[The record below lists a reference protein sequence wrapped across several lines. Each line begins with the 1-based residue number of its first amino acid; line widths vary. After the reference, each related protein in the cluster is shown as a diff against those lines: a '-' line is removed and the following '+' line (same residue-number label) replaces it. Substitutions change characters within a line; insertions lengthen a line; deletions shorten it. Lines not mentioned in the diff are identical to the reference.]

1 MPKCILVKL
10 DIFSKIGLG
19 HFSRINNLAEADLE
33 NEYFLI
39 YRTDID
45 VKELLKKSSF
55 RDYFNIGSKE
65 SNLKWDNLNKHSII
79 NITDYKNDIFFI
91 DRLIKH
97 VENSYGVVHS
107 LIVDNY
113 LVKQEWFNL
122 ISENSRINYLNLIYI
137 DDFNSNLNNI
147 NLSIFYPSDKN
158 SLVKESNNKLIAEG
172 LKFTPFSLDL
182 VNKRVE
188 LFTKNSFQKENNNI
202 LISFGFFD
210 EINLSIKAIKE
221 ILIKTNYHILVIVS
235 REAKIYKNLCHEYSC
250 NNRVKIF
257 DYVSDISSI
266 YIKSKTSVGTFGL
279 MSLEKAYLAVPQLNI
294 LEETNQENI
303 KNALIKHEFANSFE
317 NISKLFNTYTSSF
330 LFPEKS
336 LYQNLAIKS
345 KRLFGEG
352 ILEWV
357 RLIKRISS

>member
-1 MPKCILVKL
+1 M
-10 DIFSKIGLG
+10 
-19 HFSRINNLAEADLE
+19 
-33 NEYFLI
+33 
-39 YRTDID
+39 
-45 VKELLKKSSF
+45 
-55 RDYFNIGSKE
+55 
-65 SNLKWDNLNKHSII
+65 
-79 NITDYKNDIFFI
+79 
-91 DRLIKH
+91 
-97 VENSYGVVHS
+97 
-107 LIVDNY
+107 
-113 LVKQEWFNL
+113 
-122 ISENSRINYLNLIYI
+122 NLIYI

-279 MSLEKAYLAVPQLNI
+279 MSLEKHILQYLVNI